1 MKIHKG
7 DTVKVLIGKESGK
20 TGRVERLYVEQNMV
34 LVEGMNSFKRHM
46 KSRVQNQKSEIID
59 INKPLAAANVAI
71 VCPKCKK
78 TTRVGFKMENGK
90 KVRICRKCKKN
101 ID

>member
-1 MKIHKG
+1 MKIKRG

-20 TGRVERLYVEQNMV
+20 TGKVERIYVEKNMV

-59 INKPLAAANVAI
+59 INKPLHAGNVAI

-78 TTRVGFKMENGK
+78 PTRVGYKTENGK
-90 KVRICRKCKKN
+90 KVRVCRKCNKN